1 MYHNPNSSKPID
13 LVQKVEEVEC
23 SGTIKEKQIEEL
35 QNLKGGQDT
44 PTMVVEEQTQKVSQQ
59 EAKINTDDVGTHK
72 ELTEG
77 VEQVVEHTQEQNQQ
91 GKITPLFEVSITTR
105 KVWCSSLDYFTVEP

>member
-1 MYHNPNSSKPID
+1 MYHNPNSSKPFD

-44 PTMVVEEQTQKVSQQ
+44 PTMVVEEQTQKVSQ
-59 EAKINTDDVGTHK
+59 
-72 ELTEG
+72 
-77 VEQVVEHTQEQNQQ
+77 
-91 GKITPLFEVSITTR
+91 
-105 KVWCSSLDYFTVEP
+105 